1 MVLPSSLSHSS
12 EWVILGPMGPHLPQ
26 KFHSLPVL
34 AVDGGAKFHE
44 GALVWVGDADSY
56 EDDIRAPHIFRH
68 RPEKDH
74 SDLALS
80 LSLFVEP
87 RHYKFHFWGFLG
99 GRKDHELMNLGESM
113 KFLENNP
120 ESQILLYDDSGKVVI
135 HALGA
140 GIWKFTHVG
149 PFSLGTLKKTT
160 VRMTGSCQYQILN
173 RETLEPLSS
182 FGLSNEA
189 SGEIQ
194 IEADGAVF
202 VIFPEG
208 K

>member
-1 MVLPSSLSHSS
+1 MVLPSSLNHRS
-12 EWVILGPMGPHLPQ
+12 EWVILGPMGPHLPREFQ
-26 KFHSLPVL
+26 PLPAL
-34 AVDGGAKFHE
+34 AVDGGARFHGE
-44 GALVWVGDADSY
+44 IQVWVGDADSFQD
-56 EDDIRAPHIFRH
+56 EIQAEHIFRH
-68 RPEKDH
+68 KVEKDY
-74 SDLALS
+74 SDLALA

-113 KFLENNP
+113 RFLEKNP
-120 ESQILLYDDSGKVVI
+120 ESQILFYDETGKVQI
-135 HALGA
+135 HAVGA

-149 PFSLGTLKKTT
+149 QFSLGTLKKTS
-160 VRMTGSCQYQILN
+160 VKMTGSCQYQIRH
-173 RETLEPLSS
+173 REIIEPLSS
-182 FGLSNEA
+182 FGLSNEGH
-189 SGEIQ
+189 GEIQ